1 MSLWPRTRSQICVSF
16 SSCIS
21 VHGNPLQPVAQCAQL
36 ALSVIS
42 LSDHAHWMCL
52 QALPPLPSQYIL
64 NLDAFHH
71 SHPPW
76 PSCLEAA
83 SDLLLSLPLLT
94 LQPISTE
101 QICLLVYYSCFQE
114 YSSHLGN
121 WWKEIL
127 SSYGNMYTEKNL
139 EGNTWV
145 FQA

>member
-1 MSLWPRTRSQICVSF
+1 MAKDPLPDLRLLQFLHLSTWQPSSAGCSVCTVGIICD
-16 SSCIS
+16 
-21 VHGNPLQPVAQCAQL
+21 L
-36 ALSVIS
+36 S

-94 LQPISTE
+94 LQSISTE